1 MKIKTLFCVLVAAMG
16 TSFTSC
22 STDVETI
29 EIQDLK
35 TYDGQYFQNLRDFKK
50 SDHEISYAY
59 YASWANTQSP
69 TSWGERFLGL
79 PDSLDIVNL
88 WIDIPTKESYP
99 IAYEDMKYCQEVKG
113 TRFVMHADASNYSHK
128 F

>member
-1 MKIKTLFCVLVAAMG
+1 MKIKTLFYVLVAAMG

-50 SDHEISYAY
+50 SDHENKVQHHGVSV
-59 YASWANTQSP
+59 S
-69 TSWGERFLGL
+69 
-79 PDSLDIVNL
+79 
-88 WIDIPTKESYP
+88 
-99 IAYEDMKYCQEVKG
+99 
-113 TRFVMHADASNYSHK
+113 
-128 F
+128 